1 MPTASAGFHDT
12 PGLSGRDT
20 LSILGPTVQAQIGFD
35 ASFRDGQ
42 SAPPNLGQALHL
54 ALIDTGASYSSIDSS
69 LAEELG
75 LPRAGTTLAAGVSG
89 PLVAITYQ
97 AQVFIP
103 SLNAIVHGELAA
115 AHLRAG
121 GQPHAAILGRDFLR
135 NFTMTYEGRTGQV
148 TLSND

>member
-1 MPTASAGFHDT
+1 MGSPRLQTWDK
-12 PGLSGRDT
+12 L
-20 LSILGPTVQAQIGFD
+20 
-35 ASFRDGQ
+35 
-42 SAPPNLGQALHL
+42 LHL
-54 ALIDTGASYSSIDSS
+54 ALIDTGASYSSIDSA

-75 LPRAGTTLAAGVSG
+75 LPLAGTTLIAGVSG

-103 SLNAIVHGELAA
+103 SLNAIVHGVLAS

-121 GQPHAAILGRDFLR
+121 GQPHAAIFGRDFLR
-135 NFTMTYEGRTGQV
+135 NFTMTYNGRTGQV